1 MKKATILSTVFLI
14 LFFIFSCDNKT
25 KQYDTTNNKYS
36 HISAI
41 EADTVDATNNFYDN
55 AETYFLQTFNLEV
68 TGEITNPGK
77 VDFSIL
83 PLHTIIVKET
93 ILNGD
98 KDTFIGAYRYDGYS
112 LYDILNECHL
122 DKINANIF
130 SPIIDLFV
138 EIENNKGEKVIISWG
153 EIFYPNH
160 LHEIIIATKVMR
172 IVSSKTND
180 LWELPIESKVV
191 VSSDLI
197 TERNISRP
205 TKITI
210 KSYNK
215 DLKVEKGKKP
225 LYSPKINIYIEN
237 KIVETLF
244 KNPIDIPE
252 QSLHTIF
259 YGRGRG
265 IHSTQAFTGVSLKN
279 FFNGKIKRTQK
290 ALREGIFVI
299 VADDGY
305 RCVFTYS
312 ELCNRNDQ
320 AEVLLVCRP
329 ELKHNGIFRVFPS
342 CDFFSD
348 RAIKGINAI
357 FYSENQK

>member
-1 MKKATILSTVFLI
+1 MKKAAILSTVFLI
-14 LFFIFSCDNKT
+14 LFFNYSCDNKN
-25 KQYDTTNNKYS
+25 KQDVNTNNKTS
-36 HISAI
+36 DIPAI

-55 AETYFLQTFNLEV
+55 AETYSLHTFDLEL
-68 TGEITNPGK
+68 TGEIKNPGK
-77 VDFSIL
+77 VDFSGMS
-83 PLHTIIVKET
+83 LHSIIVKET
-93 ILNGD
+93 ALDGD
-98 KDTFIGAYRYDGYS
+98 RDTFIGAYRYDGYS

-122 DKINANIF
+122 NKINAKEF

-138 EIENNKGEKVIISWG
+138 EIENDKGEKVVISWG

-172 IVSSKTND
+172 IVPSKTND
-180 LWELPIESKVV
+180 LWELPVESKVV

-225 LYSPKINIYIEN
+225 LFSPKIDIYVEN
-237 KIVETLF
+237 KITETLY
-244 KNPIDIPE
+244 KNPINITE

-265 IHSTQAFTGVSLKN
+265 IHSTQPFTGVSLKSY
-279 FFNGKIKRTQK
+279 FNGKIKRTQK

-299 VADDGY
+299 AADDGY
-305 RCVFTYS
+305 RSVFTYS

-329 ELKHNGIFRVFPS
+329 ELRHNGIFRVFPS

-348 RAIKGINAI
+348 RAVKGINAI
-357 FYSENQK
+357 YYSENQK